1 MYVSGKQ
8 KVVNENAGK
17 FKMTGDVKGKFKITK
32 FHVKQTSPVFKA
44 KGVEKFNGCVDVNK
58 DGSCNGDPSGV
69 LKFKFRYWASV
80 SEDDELQLGTCAHR
94 IVKAKGGLKG
104 ASGFLMMV
112 DTPISSR
119 PGFKTHY
126 EGVIELG
133 DSLHRSATPKRGGC

>member
-1 MYVSGKQ
+1 M
-8 KVVNENAGK
+8 
-17 FKMTGDVKGKFKITK
+17 
-32 FHVKQTSPVFKA
+32 
-44 KGVEKFNGCVDVNK
+44 EKFNGCVDVNK

-133 DSLHRSATPKRGGC
+133 DSRHRSATPKRGGC